1 MEKIHLTYVNN
12 RLTRVKSPN
21 VFGRYSESKNTF
33 EIEDTN
39 NLLPQNNNHMVIMIQ
54 HAKWDVKR
62 VLNDLGSSA
71 DILFWSTF
79 QGLEKD
85 PHNIGSF
92 QGFLIDLSG
101 KQVQVN
107 GYFTVKTKIW
117 FRGERQDQ
125 EVKYIILDA
134 TSPYNIILGRLALYL
149 VGEVQSTHH
158 LNLKYPLPNGHMSTV
173 K

>member
-12 RLTRVKSPN
+12 RLTRVKAPN
-21 VFGRYSESKNTF
+21 VFGRYWESKNTF
-33 EIEDTN
+33 EREDTN

-62 VLNDLGSSA
+62 VLIDLGSFA

-92 QGFLIDLSG
+92 QGSLIDLSG
-101 KQVQVN
+101 KQVQLN
-107 GYFTVKTKIW
+107 GYFAVKTKFGSGVSVRTI
-117 FRGERQDQ
+117 
-125 EVKYIILDA
+125 EVKYIRRHVPLQHLPWKARSLPSWGGPIH
-134 TSPYNIILGRLALYL
+134 SPLKLKI
-149 VGEVQSTHH
+149 ST
-158 LNLKYPLPNGHMSTV
+158 T
-173 K
+173 